1 MKAKL
6 VVLGVLAVGLLLV
19 SAASAQK
26 ASLYPQGVGCYLIG
40 EGAELSRQSEPQF
53 IRGDYDA
60 SGDLAMPDALGL
72 LLWKYHQ
79 PGGVAPTC
87 EDAADYDDSGDIAMP
102 DALGLLLWKYH
113 QPGGVPPPPPFP
125 GCGPDPT
132 EPDGLGCVS
141 YSPCGWPLR

>member
-6 VVLGVLAVGLLLV
+6 VVLGVLAVAVLFAG
-19 SAASAQK
+19 SAFAQR
-26 ASLYPQGVGCYLIG
+26 ASLYPQGVECYLIG
-40 EGAELSRQSEPQF
+40 EGTEINLQSPQF

-79 PGGVAPTC
+79 PGGVAPSC

-102 DALGLLLWKYH
+102 DALGLLLFKYH
-113 QPGGVPPPPPFP
+113 QPGGVPPPPPYP
-125 GCGPDPT
+125 GCGVDPT

-141 YSPCGWPLR
+141 FPPCP